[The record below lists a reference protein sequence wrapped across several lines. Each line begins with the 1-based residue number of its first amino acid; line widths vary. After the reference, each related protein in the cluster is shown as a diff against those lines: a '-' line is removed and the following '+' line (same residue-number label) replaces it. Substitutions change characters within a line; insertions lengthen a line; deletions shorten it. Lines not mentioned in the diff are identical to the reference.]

1 VLLYMDGL
9 HGKWPIDQIKAVFS
23 RRYLLQNCA
32 VEVFFANGTRIF
44 NRRGPKRSFQDIFSC
59 ILDNVSYIYFRVP
72 IYRTSSLYSPKQL
85 FEKSTMTSR
94 WQKREV
100 STFEYLMFLNT
111 IAGKRGEGY
120 L

>member
-32 VEVFFANGTRIF
+32 VEVFFANGTSAMFKFPDHDSVKKVVRALPPVGVGAYYGI
-44 NRRGPKRSFQDIFSC
+44 PQT
-59 ILDNVSYIYFRVP
+59 
-72 IYRTSSLYSPKQL
+72 RTSSLYSPKQL

-111 IAGKRGEGY
+111 IA
-120 L
+120 